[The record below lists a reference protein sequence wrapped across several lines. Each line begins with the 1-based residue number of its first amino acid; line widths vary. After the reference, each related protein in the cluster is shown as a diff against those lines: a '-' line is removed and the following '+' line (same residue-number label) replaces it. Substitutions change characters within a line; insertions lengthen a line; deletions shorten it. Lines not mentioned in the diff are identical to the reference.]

1 MISLATAMN
10 KRLEAAKAKDRMW
23 REAWGLT
30 LIALGLYLGLACYSF
45 NPNDYVKGGIIPGGV
60 TNLGGPIGALAA
72 AHILGRLGL
81 VGLLWPVV
89 FVLWGLL
96 TATGRVV
103 LPRGKRFLGL
113 VAISID
119 FAGLSEIYLKAMGV
133 PEPTFG
139 YGGVLG
145 HVLAH
150 SLKGRLG
157 MAGAVIGLVLFGVLS
172 LLFTDNLRLSTLTHW
187 YQEVRYHLRRLMRRH
202 GRRLMADFW
211 RKLWNEWMM
220 RLAGVRDEDRFT
232 YDSAH
237 PSPSASTP
245 DMGAV
250 ASGLRVEKRSE
261 GPAAKDPRAS
271 KILPGPDR
279 ANGSL
284 ELTYDGPLHVRPEAK
299 DFSKSIKAR
308 DRSADLAAGAQH
320 LVEQLAEFRIIGE
333 IKTVTQGPVVT
344 TYEFKPSPG
353 TKVSK
358 IAALGEDL
366 ARLLKAQSLRV
377 LAPIPGKDT
386 VGFEVP
392 NAERAVIGFSDLIAA
407 PAFSDAKKRLPIA
420 MGVDIFGAPVIED
433 LAEMPHLLVAG
444 STGSGKSV
452 FMNSLIASLIAR
464 HTADTLRLVMID
476 PKMVELAAYNG
487 LPHMACPVITDP
499 QLEAKSAL
507 AHLVHEMDQR
517 YQRMK
522 ALGARN
528 IDSFNATIKTSKKHQ
543 FVDFD
548 GPWAPMPYIVLI
560 IDEMADMM
568 MQLGRDA
575 ELPIA
580 RLAQKARAS
589 GIHMVI
595 ATQRPT
601 ADVVTGLIKANF
613 PTRVAFRVLSGLDS
627 RTILDQAGAESLL
640 GKGDMLYLASGGARR
655 LHGAYLSDVE
665 VQGMVRISRKKRS

>member
-1 MISLATAMN
+1 MMTLSTAMTR
-10 KRLEAAKAKDRMW
+10 RLEATKAKERMW
-23 REAWGLT
+23 REAWGLV
-30 LIALGLYLGLACYSF
+30 LLSIGLYLGLACYSF
-45 NPNDYVKGGIIPGGV
+45 TPQDYGHEGLIASGLH
-60 TNLGGPIGALAA
+60 NLGGPLGAHAA
-72 AHILGRLGL
+72 AHILGRFGL
-81 VGLLWPVV
+81 VGLLWPILFVV
-89 FVLWGLL
+89 WGLL
-96 TATGRVV
+96 TATGRVM
-103 LPRGKRFLGL
+103 LPKAKRFLGL
-113 VAISID
+113 IAISID
-119 FAGLSEIYLKAMGV
+119 GAGLSEIILPVMGLG
-133 PEPTFG
+133 EPTFG
-139 YGGVLG
+139 YGGTLG
-145 HVLAH
+145 HFLAF
-150 SLKGRLG
+150 SLKARMG
-157 MAGAVIGLVLFGVLS
+157 MAGAVIGLGLFGILA
-172 LLFTDNLRLSTLTHW
+172 LLFTDNLRVTMITETFQELR
-187 YQEVRYHLRRLMRRH
+187 YQARRLSRRH
-202 GRRLMADFW
+202 GRRMVEALWQKVWHEWILQRVQDEGHEGAEVHDSGVKGAAPARLD
-211 RKLWNEWMM
+211 RKVE
-220 RLAGVRDEDRFT
+220 A
-232 YDSAH
+232 
-237 PSPSASTP
+237 SPSK
-245 DMGAV
+245 DVRMGKAPSLV
-250 ASGLRVEKRSE
+250 PGTAGL
-261 GPAAKDPRAS
+261 
-271 KILPGPDR
+271 
-279 ANGSL
+279 L
-284 ELTYDGPLHVRPEAK
+284 ELVYDGPLHACPDAK
-299 DFSKSIKAR
+299 EFSRSVKAP
-308 DRSADLAAGAQH
+308 DRSSALALGAHH
-320 LVEQLAEFRIIGE
+320 LVEQLAEFRIIGD
-333 IKTVTQGPVVT
+333 IQTVTQGPVVT

-392 NAERAVIGFSDLIAA
+392 NSERAVIGFADLISG
-407 PAFSDAKKRLPIA
+407 PAFADPKKRLPIA
-420 MGVDIFGAPVIED
+420 MGVDIFGVPVIED

-464 HTADTLRLVMID
+464 HTAESLRFVMID

-507 AHLVHEMDQR
+507 AQLVTEMDQR

-528 IDSFNATIKTSKKHQ
+528 IDAFNATIKTAKKHA
-543 FVDFD
+543 FPDYD

-575 ELPIA
+575 ELPLA
-580 RLAQKARAS
+580 RLAQKARAA
-589 GIHMVI
+589 GIHLVI

-627 RTILDQAGAESLL
+627 RTILDQGGAESLL

-655 LHGAYLSDVE
+655 LHGAYLTDAE
-665 VQGMVRISRKKRS
+665 VQSMVRVTRKKKT